1 MVIDRFDDS
10 ARRAVDYASEEAR
23 ILNHNYVGT
32 EHILLGLIR
41 EDDGIVAKLLVAA
54 GVEIDAVRAQ
64 VKALIGTGGYSPS
77 GHIPY
82 TPRAKKVLEL
92 SIRESIQLG
101 HSRINTGHILIG
113 ILRESESVAA
123 QILLTLGFAMSIGDV
138 CRAVSN
144 PNQPLTAKPQIR
156 VTRFDELLGEL
167 AATHGVTAAFIRE
180 LKIAAQEVYG
190 RG

>member
-23 ILNHNYVGT
+23 MLNHNYVGT
-32 EHILLGLIR
+32 EHILLGVIR
-41 EDDGIVAKLLVAA
+41 EDDGIAAKLLVAA
-54 GVEIDAVRAQ
+54 GVEIDAIRAQ
-64 VKALIGTGGYSPS
+64 VKALIGTGGYSLS

-92 SIRESIQLG
+92 SIRESLQLG

-113 ILRESESVAA
+113 ILRESEGVAM
-123 QILLTLGFAMSIGDV
+123 QVLLTLGFAMNIGDV
-138 CRAVSN
+138 CLAVSN
-144 PNQPLTAKPQIR
+144 ANQYLTEERQIR

-180 LKIAAQEVYG
+180 LKIAAREAYG

>member
-23 ILNHNYVGT
+23 MLNHNYVGT
-32 EHILLGLIR
+32 EHILLGVIR
-41 EDDGIVAKLLVAA
+41 EDDGIAAKLLVAA

-64 VKALIGTGGYSPS
+64 VKALIGTGGYSLS

-92 SIRESIQLG
+92 SIRESLQLG

-113 ILRESESVAA
+113 ILRESEGVAM
-123 QILLTLGFAMSIGDV
+123 QVLLTLGFAMNIGDV
-138 CRAVSN
+138 CLAVSN
-144 PNQPLTAKPQIR
+144 ANQYLTEERQIR

-180 LKIAAQEVYG
+180 LKIAAREAYG